1 MSSRCRACAQNHAHT
16 SVSDVIFK
24 QNSFITWH
32 LAEQGCRGEST
43 GGLLQFAPQDP
54 AQTQAANI
62 PRHVKRHH
70 FLAKVSLHVAASS
83 VDVSFVVLVMN
94 TMDRD

>member
-1 MSSRCRACAQNHAHT
+1 M
-16 SVSDVIFK
+16 IFK
-24 QNSFITWH
+24 QKSFITWH
-32 LAEQGCRGEST
+32 LADQGCRGEST
-43 GGLLQFAPQDP
+43 GGLFAPQDP
-54 AQTQAANI
+54 AQTQAANV
-62 PRHVKRHH
+62 PRHVKIHH